1 MTPGNIH
8 LLGIGGAHVDRRG
21 QVSGMFVPG
30 ASNPG
35 TMREEVGGG
44 VFNAL
49 RNVVRRGGHA
59 ALLSVRG
66 GDGAGEAVARAIAEA
81 GIDDLSAVFLDR
93 STPSYTALLDREGE
107 LLAGLADMTLY
118 EMAFARQL
126 SRSRTRDA
134 VGKAGAILCDANLPE
149 AALTKLASAAAGKP
163 LFAIAI
169 SPAKVVRLKP
179 VLPALACLF
188 LNRREAA
195 ALTGGRSDAR
205 PETMVADLRRAG
217 LERAVVTAGAG
228 AIIAYD
234 GDRIHAIDPPEP
246 DRIVDVTGAGDA
258 LAGTAILSMLS
269 GVPFPEAVR
278 HGLAAAKLC
287 IESAQSV
294 PDHSEPAFS
303 DALALVPEMRAMA

>member
-1 MTPGNIH
+1 MTPGDIH

-21 QVSGMFVPG
+21 QVSGTFVPG

-49 RNVVRRGGHA
+49 RNVVRRGA
-59 ALLSVRG
+59 RASLLSVRG
-66 GDGAGEAVARAIAEA
+66 GDGAGEAVARAIGEA
-81 GIDDLSAVFLDR
+81 GIDDLSSVFLDR

-107 LLAGLADMTLY
+107 LLAGLADMALY
-118 EMAFARQL
+118 EMAFPRQL
-126 SRSRTRDA
+126 TRSKARDA
-134 VGKAGAILCDANLPE
+134 IGRAGAILCDANLPE
-149 AALTKLASAAAGKP
+149 PALAKLADSAAGKP

-169 SPAKVVRLKP
+169 SPAKVVRLRP
-179 VLPALACLF
+179 VLPALTCLF

-195 ALTGGRSDAR
+195 SLTDGRADAR
-205 PETMVADLRRAG
+205 AETMVAELRQAG

-228 AIIAYD
+228 AIVVFE

-246 DRIVDVTGAGDA
+246 ERIVDVTGAGDA
-258 LAGTAILSMLS
+258 LAGTAILAMLS

-303 DALALVPEMRAMA
+303 DALALVPEMQAMA